1 VKLVKWRYGG
11 YDTPVNAALEL
22 VNSDWWRG
30 RPDRRI
36 DKLADDEWL
45 AGYSAQAGLGPLGP
59 PTPRERRALADLRAS
74 LRALV
79 ESRSGDLTALDTY
92 ARGAALRR
100 RVVDGELVLE
110 PVRRD
115 WSWALSEIV
124 ASFVDLVRNG
134 DPARIKV
141 CANHDCQWSF
151 YDESKNRSRRWCGAA
166 SCGTADK
173 VRRFRARRRAAV
185 S

>member
-1 VKLVKWRYGG
+1 MKLVKYYLTG
-11 YDTPVNAALEL
+11 YACRVNAALEL

-30 RPDRRI
+30 RPDLRI

-45 AGYSAQAGLGPLGP
+45 SGYAHGTGLGPLER
-59 PTPRERRALADLRAS
+59 PTPRERRALAELRER

-79 ESRSGDLTALDTY
+79 ESPSGDLSTLDEY
-92 ARGAALRR
+92 VRGTALRR
-100 RVVDGELVLE
+100 RIANGKLVLE
-110 PVRRD
+110 PMRRN
-115 WSWALSEIV
+115 WSWALSEIA
-124 ASFVDLVRNG
+124 ASFVELVAHG
-134 DPARIKV
+134 DPTRIKV
-141 CANHDCQWSF
+141 CANRDCQWSF

>member
-1 VKLVKWRYGG
+1 
-11 YDTPVNAALEL
+11 VNAALEL

-30 RPDRRI
+30 RPDRRV
-36 DKLADDEWL
+36 DKLADDEWV
-45 AGYSAQAGLGPLGP
+45 AAYADETGLGPLGV
-59 PTPRERRALADLRAS
+59 PTRRERRALGELRQR
-74 LRALV
+74 LRTLV
-79 ESRSGDLTALDTY
+79 EAPPGDLSTLDEY
-92 ARGAALRR
+92 ASGAPVRR
-100 RVVDGELVLE
+100 RIVDGALLLE

-115 WSWALSEIV
+115 WSWAISEIA
-124 ASFVDLVRNG
+124 ASFVELVAGG
-134 DPARIKV
+134 DPSRVKV